1 MLMKK
6 ILIIEDDPTTL
17 KILQSRLLDGAEVS
31 ISVDPEE
38 GVRRAEEEQPDL
50 LVLDVIMQGKS
61 GEEVLEELKKNEK
74 TKDIPV
80 IVFTNFDDEEME
92 QKMRKLGV
100 VDYIVKGMI
109 PLDEV
114 VERILKF
121 VK

>member
-1 MLMKK
+1 MKK

-121 VK
+121 TK